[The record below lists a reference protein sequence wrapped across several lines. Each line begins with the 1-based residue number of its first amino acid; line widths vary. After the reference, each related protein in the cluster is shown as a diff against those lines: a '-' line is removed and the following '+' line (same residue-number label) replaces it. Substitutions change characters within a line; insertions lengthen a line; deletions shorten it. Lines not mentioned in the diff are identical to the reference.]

1 MKEILFYGKIS
12 IVFNSVY
19 KTFDSIYVAR
29 VRKCNP
35 SILQKPR
42 FKAAWRWRIQLNP
55 GTAKRSRPKTIAAP
69 ESVGSISI
77 AGYQK
82 PILHSHSVLGVRRH
96 DSCDASVFLPFFSAS
111 NPIASSG
118 WIDFV
123 WLSAGNANANN
134 TVVSSREL
142 QLAQVPDAGRTRT
155 KRISPWQRHSRRE
168 DVNPRS
174 VNTSKFS

>member
-1 MKEILFYGKIS
+1 MKKLLFHCVYSFQFCMKGLTLFASLELENVILPFWK
-12 IVFNSVY
+12 
-19 KTFDSIYVAR
+19 
-29 VRKCNP
+29 
-35 SILQKPR
+35 
-42 FKAAWRWRIQLNP
+42 
-55 GTAKRSRPKTIAAP
+55 SRALKLHEDGESGYSGTIAAENP
-69 ESVGSISI
+69 
-77 AGYQK
+77 
-82 PILHSHSVLGVRRH
+82 HSTRICRIDFNSRLPKADFAFAQRVRCTRH
-96 DSCDASVFLPFFSAS
+96 DSCDASVFLVPFFSAS

-174 VNTSKFS
+174 VNTSKFP